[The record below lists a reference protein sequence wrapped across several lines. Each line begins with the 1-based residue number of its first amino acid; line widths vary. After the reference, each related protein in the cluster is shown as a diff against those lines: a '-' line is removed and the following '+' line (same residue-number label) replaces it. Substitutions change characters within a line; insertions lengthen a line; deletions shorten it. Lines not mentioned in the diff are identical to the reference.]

1 MKSHAMRRDSEG
13 ALHKVVRYDGFD
25 GFIVRWTQSCSG
37 CFETEDGHPVG
48 DYPFDEKA
56 KCHLGAGCEECGY
69 RGKVRNEH
77 WVPFDLGAYASHQD
91 RVLSDEAK
99 QVANA

>member
-1 MKSHAMRRDSEG
+1 MKPYAMRRDSEG
-13 ALHKVVRYDGFD
+13 TLHKVVTYDGFD
-25 GFIVRWTQSCSG
+25 GFLVRWTQSCSG

-69 RGKVRNEH
+69 HGKVRNEH
-77 WVPFDLGAYASHQD
+77 WVPFDLGAYAAHRD
-91 RVLSDEAK
+91 RVLNDEAR